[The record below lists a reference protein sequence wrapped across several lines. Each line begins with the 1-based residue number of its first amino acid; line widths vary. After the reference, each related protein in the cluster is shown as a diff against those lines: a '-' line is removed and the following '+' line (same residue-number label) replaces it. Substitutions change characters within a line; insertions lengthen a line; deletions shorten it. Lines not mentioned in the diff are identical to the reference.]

1 MPSAPRPKG
10 KAKKIAWA
18 VLGVPPNI
26 AYKPK
31 GKQKELEYRVMKQ
44 DTNRAQS
51 GY

>member
-10 KAKKIAWA
+10 KAKKIAWS

-31 GKQKELEYRVMKQ
+31 GRDREREYRLMKL
-44 DTNRAQS
+44 DTNRTQS